1 MIFEHQQFLLMAFN
15 LLPRPINEVPSL
27 GGLSKGCEPVFT
39 RVSEKTTENSERIG
53 RQARLGF
60 EPGTSRLPVFR
71 AEPLGHWWVHGLEG
85 NKVGEQKRNHAC
97 VPRLSR
103 GPDSLFYIFI
113 A

>member
-60 EPGTSRLPVFR
+60 EPGTSRLP
-71 AEPLGHWWVHGLEG
+71 GLSATTLALVG
-85 NKVGEQKRNHAC
+85 LALVVNKNHEE
-97 VPRLSR
+97 
-103 GPDSLFYIFI
+103 FYVK
-113 A
+113 